1 MSNNAITLDNLN
13 PEQTISQTPFD
24 IPVRRDL
31 EWDFSQVE
39 RQFVEGDIF
48 LSYLYAAFS
57 CGATPIES
65 FFIKSLKPTLDSIV
79 GDDKLKRDVDAMIK
93 QEALHSST
101 HRKFNNRLKELGYD
115 IDGATQYFDKKL
127 KQMVAGFTPIDQLG
141 FVSAAEHGLYSFAMI
156 LLNDRAM
163 QEQIH
168 PQARRLFVWHFME
181 EAEHGAVSHDQY
193 RYFMG
198 NAYSH
203 RMKTALRA
211 SQHVFNLVDGAL
223 DIFAQGFGHS
233 RSVKNRIALLKYQWA
248 TPGIYRQMA
257 VRMADYMSPSY
268 ELTFG
273 HENTSLIQKYEQE
286 IYAPQKALV

>member
-1 MSNNAITLDNLN
+1 MSDNSISFNDLN
-13 PEQTISQTPFD
+13 HTQTISQTPFD

-39 RQFVEGDIF
+39 RQFVEGDIY
-48 LSYLYAAFS
+48 LSYLYAALS

-65 FFIKSLKPTLDSIV
+65 FFIKSLKPTLDSII
-79 GDDKLKRDVDAMIK
+79 GDDKLKNDVDAMIK

-101 HRKFNNRLKELGYD
+101 HRKFNNHLKELGYD
-115 IDGATQYFDKKL
+115 IDGATQYFDQKL

-156 LLNDRAM
+156 LLNNRAM
-163 QEQIH
+163 QDEIH
-168 PQARRLFVWHFME
+168 PQARRLFIWHFME

-211 SQHVFNLVDGAL
+211 SRHVFNLIDGAL
-223 DIFAQGFGHS
+223 DIFADGFGHS
-233 RSVKNRIALLKYQWA
+233 RSVKSRIALLKYQWA

-257 VRMADYMSPSY
+257 VRMAEYMSPSY
-268 ELTFG
+268 KLTFG

-286 IYAPQKALV
+286 IYAPQKVLV

>member
-1 MSNNAITLDNLN
+1 
-13 PEQTISQTPFD
+13 
-24 IPVRRDL
+24 
-31 EWDFSQVE
+31 
-39 RQFVEGDIF
+39 
-48 LSYLYAAFS
+48 
-57 CGATPIES
+57 
-65 FFIKSLKPTLDSIV
+65 IV
-79 GDDKLKRDVDAMIK
+79 GDSKLKADVDAMIK

-115 IDGATQYFDKKL
+115 IDGATEYFDNKL
-127 KQMVAGFTPIDQLG
+127 KKMVAGFTPIDQLG

-156 LLNDRAM
+156 LLNDRVM

-257 VRMADYMSPSY
+257 VRMAEYMSPSY